1 MPVVQF
7 ENMANKPEQVLMIE
21 PQHELTFI
29 GPFTTA
35 VSAVMTLTNPSDRKV
50 CFKIKTT
57 APKRY
62 CVKPNSGLIDSKQT
76 VQVTV
81 SLQPFEYDPNEKN
94 RHKFMVQAMFA
105 PDGDINQETLWKDTP
120 GGQLM
125 DSKLKCV
132 FTMPET
138 NSGVSNGAS
147 SASGIQ
153 ASNASGSINVTNDN
167 NKPDFHASNAVSQ
180 AKPSSPKVTY
190 NDSADG
196 EKSSGDASLKRSVD
210 EIKRLQEEISA
221 LRQENLQLKEESLRQ
236 RRLASARSNDP
247 SSNSSSSNLRGS
259 DAFTV
264 QAMSPDATALSTTY
278 IYAALVV
285 LVIGIII
292 GKWIF

>member
-1 MPVVQF
+1 
-7 ENMANKPEQVLMIE
+7 MAKQDQVLIIE
-21 PQHELTFI
+21 PQHELAFV

-35 VSAVMTLTNPSDRKV
+35 VSAVMTLRNPSDRKV

-62 CVKPNSGLIDSKQT
+62 CVKPNSGVIDPKQA
-76 VQVTV
+76 VQVAV

-105 PDGDINQETLWKDTP
+105 PEGEINPDTLWKETD
-120 GGQLM
+120 GSQLM

-132 FTMPET
+132 FVMPENRNT
-138 NSGVSNGAS
+138 EKENG
-147 SASGIQ
+147 
-153 ASNASGSINVTNDN
+153 T
-167 NKPDFHASNAVSQ
+167 
-180 AKPSSPKVTY
+180 
-190 NDSADG
+190 
-196 EKSSGDASLKRSVD
+196 EKSNEKPEFHHAIPSPVPEKTSSQKEEALRLKRLV
-210 EIKRLQEEISA
+210 
-221 LRQENLQLKEESLRQ
+221 
-236 RRLASARSNDP
+236 SARSGPGSSDP
-247 SSNSSSSNLRGS
+247 SSSSAAGGSSGSSSNRN

>member
-1 MPVVQF
+1 
-7 ENMANKPEQVLMIE
+7 MAKPDQVLTIE
-21 PQHELTFI
+21 PQHELTFV

-35 VSAVMTLTNPSDRKV
+35 VSAVMNLKNPADRKV

-62 CVKPNSGLIDSKQT
+62 CVKPNSGVIDPKQT
-76 VQVTV
+76 VQVAV
-81 SLQPFEYDPNEKN
+81 SLQPFEYDPQEKN

-105 PDGDINQETLWKDTP
+105 PDGEINPDTLWKETD
-120 GGQLM
+120 GSQLM

-132 FTMPET
+132 FVMPENNP
-138 NSGVSNGAS
+138 NSNVVTAGGGVTANGAENENKADFHQSVSNT
-147 SASGIQ
+147 
-153 ASNASGSINVTNDN
+153 VPT
-167 NKPDFHASNAVSQ
+167 KPI
-180 AKPSSPKVTY
+180 SPKVSS
-190 NDSADG
+190 NDSGESAD
-196 EKSSGDASLKRSVD
+196 KSSDTLKRSVD

-221 LRQENLQLKEESLRQ
+221 LRQENLQLKEEALRQ
-236 RRLASARSNDP
+236 KRLASARSGLGAEA
-247 SSNSSSSNLRGS
+247 SSSRSGERSEG
-259 DAFTV
+259 FTV

>member
-1 MPVVQF
+1 
-7 ENMANKPEQVLMIE
+7 MAKQDQVLIIE
-21 PQHELTFI
+21 PQHELAFI

-35 VSAVMTLTNPSDRKV
+35 VSAVMTLRNPSDRKV

-62 CVKPNSGLIDSKQT
+62 CVKPNSGVIDPKQA
-76 VQVTV
+76 VQVAV

-105 PDGDINQETLWKDTP
+105 PEGEINPDTLWKETD
-120 GGQLM
+120 GSQLM

-132 FTMPET
+132 FVMPENSS
-138 NSGVSNGAS
+138 NSGGAGGAVANGAEKSQERPDSHIPS
-147 SASGIQ
+147 S
-153 ASNASGSINVTNDN
+153 VPT
-167 NKPDFHASNAVSQ
+167 
-180 AKPSSPKVTY
+180 KPSSPKVSY
-190 NDSADG
+190 SDSG
-196 EKSSGDASLKRSVD
+196 EDKSSDTLKRSVD

-221 LRQENLQLKEESLRQ
+221 LRHDNLQLKEEALRLK
-236 RRLASARSNDP
+236 RLVSARSGPGSSDP
-247 SSNSSSSNLRGS
+247 SSSSAAGGSSGSSSNRN

>member
-1 MPVVQF
+1 
-7 ENMANKPEQVLMIE
+7 MAKQDQVLIIE
-21 PQHELTFI
+21 PQHELAFV

-35 VSAVMTLTNPSDRKV
+35 VSAVMTLRNPSDRKV

-62 CVKPNSGLIDSKQT
+62 CVKPNSGVIDPKQA
-76 VQVTV
+76 VQVAV

-105 PDGDINQETLWKDTP
+105 PEGEINPDTLWKETD
-120 GGQLM
+120 GSQLM

-132 FTMPET
+132 FVMPENRNT
-138 NSGVSNGAS
+138 EKENGTEKSNEKPEFHHAIPSPVPEKTS
-147 SASGIQ
+147 SQ
-153 ASNASGSINVTNDN
+153 
-167 NKPDFHASNAVSQ
+167 
-180 AKPSSPKVTY
+180 KVTY
-190 NDSADG
+190 SDSG
-196 EKSSGDASLKRSVD
+196 EDKSSDTLKRSVD

-221 LRQENLQLKEESLRQ
+221 LRHDNLQLKEEALRLK
-236 RRLASARSNDP
+236 RLVSARSGPGSSDP
-247 SSNSSSSNLRGS
+247 SSSSAAAGSSGSSSNRN

>member
-1 MPVVQF
+1 
-7 ENMANKPEQVLMIE
+7 MAKQDQVLQIE

-35 VSAVMTLTNPSDRKV
+35 VSAVMNLKNPSDRKV

-62 CVKPNSGLIDSKQT
+62 CVKPNSGVIDPKQT
-76 VQVTV
+76 VQVAV
-81 SLQPFEYDPNEKN
+81 SLQPFEYDPQEKN

-105 PDGDINQETLWKDTP
+105 PDGEINPDTLWKETD
-120 GGQLM
+120 GAQLM

-132 FTMPET
+132 FVMPESNT
-138 NSGVSNGAS
+138 NSNSGSGVTANGATTSENAKPEFHHPVSNTTATKPMAS
-147 SASGIQ
+147 S
-153 ASNASGSINVTNDN
+153 
-167 NKPDFHASNAVSQ
+167 
-180 AKPSSPKVTY
+180 SSPKVSY
-190 NDSADG
+190 SDAGDISD
-196 EKSSGDASLKRSVD
+196 KSSDSLTRSMA
-210 EIKRLQEEISA
+210 EIKRLNEEIST
-221 LRQENLQLKEESLRQ
+221 LRQDNIQLKEEVLREK
-236 RRLASARSNDP
+236 RKNRTGLGNEPNIRASE
-247 SSNSSSSNLRGS
+247 
-259 DAFTV
+259 AFTV

>member
-1 MPVVQF
+1 MSVV
-7 ENMANKPEQVLMIE
+7 ENMASKPEQVLIIE
-21 PQHELTFI
+21 PQHELTFV

-35 VSAVMTLTNPSDRKV
+35 VSAVMTLRNPSDRKV

-62 CVKPNSGLIDSKQT
+62 CVKPNSGVIDPRQT

-81 SLQPFEYDPNEKN
+81 SLQPFEYDPQEKN

-105 PDGDINQETLWKDTP
+105 PDGEINQDTLWKDTA

-132 FTMPET
+132 FVMPE
-138 NSGVSNGAS
+138 NSVANGGAS
-147 SASGIQ
+147 ST
-153 ASNASGSINVTNDN
+153 SNIDN
-167 NKPDFHASNAVSQ
+167 NKTDFHVSNANVQ
-180 AKPSSPKVTY
+180 ATKPNSSPKVVTY
-190 NDSADG
+190 NDSGEAD
-196 EKSSGDASLKRSVD
+196 KSSDSLKRSVD

-236 RRLASARSNDP
+236 RRLAASKNEP
-247 SSNSSSSNLRGS
+247 SSSSSSSMSSR

>member
-1 MPVVQF
+1 
-7 ENMANKPEQVLMIE
+7 MAKQDQVLIIE
-21 PQHELTFI
+21 PQHELAFI
-29 GPFTTA
+29 GPFNTA
-35 VSAVMTLTNPSDRKV
+35 VSAVMTLRNPSDRKV

-62 CVKPNSGLIDSKQT
+62 CVKPNSGVIDPKQA
-76 VQVTV
+76 VQVAV

-105 PDGDINQETLWKDTP
+105 PEGEINPDTLWKETD
-120 GGQLM
+120 GSQLM

-132 FTMPET
+132 FVMPENSS
-138 NSGVSNGAS
+138 NSGGAGGAVSNGAEKS
-147 SASGIQ
+147 SE
-153 ASNASGSINVTNDN
+153 
-167 NKPDFHASNAVSQ
+167 KPDSHNSIPSSVPT
-180 AKPSSPKVTY
+180 KPSSPKVSY
-190 NDSADG
+190 SDSG
-196 EKSSGDASLKRSVD
+196 EDKSSDTLKKSVD

-221 LRQENLQLKEESLRQ
+221 LRHDNLQLKEEALRLK
-236 RRLASARSNDP
+236 RLVSARSGP
-247 SSNSSSSNLRGS
+247 SDSSSSSGAAVSGS
-259 DAFTV
+259 SSNRNDAFTV

>member
-1 MPVVQF
+1 
-7 ENMANKPEQVLMIE
+7 MAKQDQVLIIE
-21 PQHELTFI
+21 PCHELAFV

-35 VSAVMTLTNPSDRKV
+35 VSATMTLRNPSDRKV

-62 CVKPNSGLIDSKQT
+62 CVKPNSGVIDPKQAI
-76 VQVTV
+76 QVAV

-105 PDGDINQETLWKDTP
+105 PEGEINPDTLWKETD
-120 GGQLM
+120 GSQLM

-132 FTMPET
+132 FVMPE
-138 NSGVSNGAS
+138 NSNTGGVVANGAEKP
-147 SASGIQ
+147 
-153 ASNASGSINVTNDN
+153 ND
-167 NKPDFHASNAVSQ
+167 KPDFHIPSSVPT
-180 AKPSSPKVTY
+180 KPSSPKVSY
-190 NDSADG
+190 SDSG
-196 EKSSGDASLKRSVD
+196 EDKSSDTLKRSVD

-221 LRQENLQLKEESLRQ
+221 LRHDNLQLKEEALRLK
-236 RRLASARSNDP
+236 RLVSARSGPGSSDP
-247 SSNSSSSNLRGS
+247 SSSSAAGGGSSGSSSNRN